1 MPVSLLLPSLRN
13 PSNAATGIALMVLAM
28 MLLPAMDIVAKLLSA
43 SMSSG
48 QAAWSRFAFQ
58 ALYLLPVIAM
68 GTHGL
73 KIPAEWHLHGLR
85 GVLIA
90 TATLLFFTAI
100 TSMPVADAIAIFFV
114 EPLLLTLMSPFFLGE
129 KIGWRRV
136 SASLIGFVGALII
149 IQPGQSAF
157 GAYAV
162 LPLGA
167 ALCFAFYL
175 ILTRKLAQRTD
186 PVAVQFFTGVS
197 GFITLSLALLIGTGM
212 GTSFL
217 TISAP
222 SLSQWGLMALLGA
235 IGCVGHLLVV
245 MAFRYHDA
253 SLLAPLQYLEI
264 VSAVLLGWLVFRDFP
279 TETTWLGIAIIIG
292 SGIYVYW
299 RERRA
304 NSRIQ

>member
-1 MPVSLLLPSLRN
+1 
-13 PSNAATGIALMVLAM
+13 MVMAM

-43 SMSSG
+43 NMASG

-58 ALYLLPVIAM
+58 ALYLLPLVAT
-68 GTHGL
+68 GVHGL
-73 KIPAEWHLHGLR
+73 RMPAQWHLHALR
-85 GVLIA
+85 GLFIA

-100 TSMPVADAIAIFFV
+100 THMPVADAIAIFFV

-136 SASLIGFVGALII
+136 SASLFGFIGALII

-157 GAYAV
+157 DWRAV

-175 ILTRKLAQRTD
+175 VLTRKLAQRTD
-186 PVAVQFFTGVS
+186 PVTVQFFTGVA
-197 GFITLSLALLIGTGM
+197 GCIALSLALGLGTFLDIE
-212 GTSFL
+212 FL
-217 TISAP
+217 TISTP
-222 SLSQWGLMALLGA
+222 TPSQWGLMALLGA

-245 MAFRYHDA
+245 QAFRYHDA

-264 VSAVLLGWLVFRDFP
+264 VSAVLLGWLVFSDFP
-279 TETTWLGIAIIIG
+279 SETTWLGIAIIIG
-292 SGIYVYW
+292 AGIYVYW
-299 RERRA
+299 REQRA
-304 NSRIQ
+304 KDIDGRSG

>member
-1 MPVSLLLPSLRN
+1 
-13 PSNAATGIALMVLAM
+13 MVLAM

-58 ALYLLPVIAM
+58 VLYLLPVIAM
-68 GTHGL
+68 GSHGL
-73 KIPAEWHLHGLR
+73 KVPAEWHLHGLR
-85 GVLIA
+85 GVFIA

-100 TSMPVADAIAIFFV
+100 ARMPVADAIAIFFV
-114 EPLLLTLMSPFFLGE
+114 EPLLLTLLSPFFLGE

-136 SASLIGFVGALII
+136 SASLFGFIGALII

-157 GAYAV
+157 GWRAV

-167 ALCFAFYL
+167 ALYFAFYL

-186 PVAVQFFTGVS
+186 PVTVQFFTGVA
-197 GFITLSLALLIGTGM
+197 GCLTLSLALLAGTWLGADI
-212 GTSFL
+212 L
-217 TISAP
+217 TISTP
-222 SLSQWGLMALLGA
+222 TLPQWGFMALLGA

-245 MAFRYHDA
+245 LAFRYHDA
-253 SLLAPLQYLEI
+253 SVLAPLQYLEI
-264 VSAVLLGWLVFRDFP
+264 VSAVMLGWWVFNDFP
-279 TETTWLGIAIIIG
+279 TDTTWLGIAIIIG

-299 RERRA
+299 RERQTHTQA
-304 NSRIQ
+304 G

>member
-1 MPVSLLLPSLRN
+1 
-13 PSNAATGIALMVLAM
+13 MVLAM

-58 ALYLLPVIAM
+58 VLYLLPVIAL
-68 GTHGL
+68 GSHGL

-85 GVLIA
+85 GVFIA

-100 TSMPVADAIAIFFV
+100 ARMPVADAIAIFFV
-114 EPLLLTLMSPFFLGE
+114 EPLLLTLLSPFFLGE

-136 SASLIGFVGALII
+136 SASLFGFIGALII

-157 GAYAV
+157 DWRAV

-186 PVAVQFFTGVS
+186 PVTVQFFTGVA
-197 GFITLSLALLIGTGM
+197 GCLTLSLALLAGTRLGAD
-212 GTSFL
+212 FL
-217 TISAP
+217 TISTP
-222 SLSQWGLMALLGA
+222 TLSQWGFMALLGA
-235 IGCVGHLLVV
+235 IGCIGHLLVV
-245 MAFRYHDA
+245 WAFRYHDA
-253 SLLAPLQYLEI
+253 SVLAPLQYLEI
-264 VSAVLLGWLVFRDFP
+264 VSAVLLGWLVFNDFP
-279 TETTWLGIAIIIG
+279 TDTTWLGIAIIIS

-299 RERRA
+299 RERRTHSKA
-304 NSRIQ
+304 G